1 MSAPL
6 AIVASFGL
14 IACGLYF
21 AVSGKGATTKIKVFS
36 VEVDGGLGSIM
47 VIIGVVGLG
56 LTAWWDWNTSTDDDI
71 VPVEDI
77 VPVAQHDAWGFGDD
91 AYLDNLSTLCWE
103 GDMEACD
110 DLYWDSL
117 PDSDYEYTGATCGER
132 DAFEI
137 ERTCTERFP

>member
-56 LTAWWDWNTSTDDDI
+56 LTAWWDWNASTDSPDSPGR
-71 VPVEDI
+71 PVI
-77 VPVAQHDAWGFGDD
+77 WTFGDD
-91 AYLDNLSTLCWE
+91 AYLDDLSTLCWE
-103 GDMEACD
+103 DDMQACD

-117 PDSDYEYTGATCGER
+117 ADSDYEYTGATCGEIG
-132 DAFEI
+132 AFE
-137 ERTCTERFP
+137 EGTCTERFS